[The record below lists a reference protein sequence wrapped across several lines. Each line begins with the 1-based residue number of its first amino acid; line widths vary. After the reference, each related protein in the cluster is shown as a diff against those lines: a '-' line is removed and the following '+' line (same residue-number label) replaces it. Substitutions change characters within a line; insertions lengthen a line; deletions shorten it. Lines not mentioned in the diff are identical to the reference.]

1 MKEFNYKI
9 AIFPGSFEHFHQGHV
24 SVLKKAINIFEII
37 YVVVSNNEAKK
48 NSEIKKRYENV
59 INNDFIKNNNSKIKV
74 LINNGLTV
82 DVLKE
87 LNCYFIIRGMRN
99 KKDFHYELNLYD
111 EYKKMYNDFEIIY
124 FLSDNDKRNISSSN
138 LIREK

>member
-9 AIFPGSFEHFHQGHV
+9 AIFPGSFDRFHQGHV

-59 INNDFIKNNNSKIKV
+59 INNDFVKNNHNKIKV